1 MIKDKEVKDKHE
13 EVRDKEAEVVQV
25 QVQEVA
31 HHLDQAHLAQEEV
44 LQEELVVIR
53 AQVALAAQEDL
64 HLHLGEVHLLEA
76 QEDPL
81 HLQGGVLHPEAQEQV
96 LQEELA
102 VIRAQVAQAAQAAQ
116 EDLHLHPGVALL
128 LEAQEVHPGEALHQE
143 AQKELLLD
151 TPEEVHLVV
160 QEEVLL
166 VVSEVVHLVA
176 QEEDHLEVHPE
187 VQGDLPALADVEALQ
202 TLRPDME
209 LQLGQVQM
217 DQVQMP
223 HLEEVL
229 KEIMK
234 ATKVHSEDQMV
245 LVIMMAALLLLL
257 ILDMELQ
264 AVVVRDLLEQEV
276 SLLLVNIP
284 EMHVNLI

>member
-1 MIKDKEVKDKHE
+1 MIKDKEVKDKLE

-25 QVQEVA
+25 EVRDREAEVVQVEVQEVA

-53 AQVALAAQEDL
+53 AQMAQAAQEDL

-81 HLQGGVLHPEAQEQV
+81 HLPEVVLHLEAQEQV
-96 LQEELA
+96 LLEELA
-102 VIRAQVAQAAQAAQ
+102 VIRAQVAQAAQ
-116 EDLHLHPGVALL
+116 EDLHPGVVLL

-166 VVSEVVHLVA
+166 VV
-176 QEEDHLEVHPE
+176 
-187 VQGDLPALADVEALQ
+187 
-202 TLRPDME
+202 
-209 LQLGQVQM
+209 
-217 DQVQMP
+217 
-223 HLEEVL
+223 
-229 KEIMK
+229 
-234 ATKVHSEDQMV
+234 
-245 LVIMMAALLLLL
+245 
-257 ILDMELQ
+257 
-264 AVVVRDLLEQEV
+264 
-276 SLLLVNIP
+276 
-284 EMHVNLI
+284 